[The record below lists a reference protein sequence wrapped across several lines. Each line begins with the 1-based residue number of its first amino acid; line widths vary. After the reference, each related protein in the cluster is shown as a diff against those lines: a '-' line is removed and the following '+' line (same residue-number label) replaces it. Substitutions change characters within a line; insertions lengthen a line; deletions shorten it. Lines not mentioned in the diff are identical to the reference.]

1 MKFVAQTYSSSLED
15 QHEIEL
21 KVADD
26 DSPTYF
32 RNTRSPKSLSRTQ
45 SYIEQRILS
54 LPPVD
59 METIGAN
66 TPTNLFEKQNSILMK
81 KNHKNM
87 EEGVTMNLE
96 SKDEQRKLRKK
107 SKKLIV
113 KKENIFDHLHQDTK
127 KMKP

>member
-1 MKFVAQTYSSSLED
+1 MKLVADNSSSLED
-15 QHEIEL
+15 LYEIEL
-21 KVADD
+21 TVADD

-96 SKDEQRKLRKK
+96 LKDEQRKLRKK